1 MLPFLSTRLTGGQE
15 GNDVKRLVPYCA
27 APVDGA
33 IFPMMTL
40 RLPIGFFNILLMMVS
55 SLLTMPLHALS
66 GCLHYAPSWRSVSAI
81 ACMSRSIGKPTLKQS
96 S

>member
-40 RLPIGFFNILLMMVS
+40 RRKRCRDHT
-55 SLLTMPLHALS
+55 LLTARP
-66 GCLHYAPSWRSVSAI
+66 GVDDD
-81 ACMSRSIGKPTLKQS
+81 G
-96 S
+96 